1 MSGPGEIE
9 QVLDRFHQWWGEI
22 TRRELQQKT
31 AFVAGIQPLCD
42 ATKAQQLAGKRPNP
56 RIPEAM
62 LTRLSSAGSASA
74 QRAAGVAM
82 AVETIG
88 RLRDV
93 KGLRGFQICV
103 DGDADAALEV
113 IEKASLGTN

>member
-1 MSGPGEIE
+1 
-9 QVLDRFHQWWGEI
+9 
-22 TRRELQQKT
+22 
-31 AFVAGIQPLCD
+31 VAGIQPLCD
-42 ATKAQQLAGKRPNP
+42 AKQAEELVGKRPNP
-56 RIPEAM
+56 RVPEAM
-62 LTRLSSAGSASA
+62 LTRLNSAGSASA

-88 RLRDV
+88 RLAQF

-103 DGDADAALEV
+103 DGDVDAALEV